1 MRRTLVLLCVSF
13 SLVSFISG
21 SSLEAR
27 EFWLKDDVEPT
38 SATLSLASAAD
49 AGPVISRHDVGNM
62 KLAVYSNGHWGRTGN
77 PSYDYFT
84 GEPMTV
90 GHEYPKGSYICHLW
104 GAHCWIGG
112 IRGSDTLVSGTSG
125 TVATLECGEFQ
136 TTPIDGVIME
146 KIQAGVPLSGSDQQA
161 VSHQDIIIRFTD
173 TAITCPNVV
182 DYLRGTS
189 HIPLNVEV
197 TQKTYTW
204 SHDIADDFIL
214 FDITIKNIGRELIKE
229 MYIGIETRPSVMVD
243 LEGTQDDGSTF
254 IADGIVGFVD
264 ETPSRHGCGIVDT
277 LNMMWAANFNGMPYG
292 EEFIDDPF
300 WIEYWMWFK
309 SATSAHGV
317 FFLDYPEQGESR
329 PVKLSYNWYCRGLS
343 LTPDV
348 SFLDFGP
355 RHREGFRDFLTG
367 GGTGIPR
374 GDANSYHV
382 LSNGEIDYDVLRT
395 ASIGSFD
402 PIWVPPPPDFANQLS
417 TKGVLA
423 ATNML
428 SVGPFDVPAGASIK
442 IPYVFVCGENF
453 HTDPNNRWNL
463 PHDVDLFYDN
473 LDFFDL
479 LKNAS
484 WARWVYDNPG
494 VDTDGD
500 DYAGEFTVCDGDTIY
515 TTGDGIPDWRCA
527 EPPPPP
533 KVWLEPTV
541 NGIRVRFNGT
551 VSETE
556 RDIFSGVADFEGYR
570 IYCGL
575 DGRATSLSVMASYDR
590 NDYNKFVLTY
600 DGIKSEYYLFDIP
613 FSVDSLRCLYGSG
626 PDPCI
631 DSVFDPANY
640 TRTLP
645 YIHPDFP
652 DSIFYFQP
660 VDYNISTL
668 GGENSIARVYPD
680 EPDPS
685 IYHPDS
691 IPDEAYTSD
700 GLLKYYEYEFE
711 ITNLLATIP
720 YWISVTAFDY
730 GYPQMDI
737 EGLESSRTAWI
748 QSVYPMSA
756 SDAVA
761 GGNTRVYVYPNPY
774 RGDADYR
781 DLGFEGRMREDR
793 PDHRVRAI
801 HFANLPPKCRI
812 YIYSLDG
819 DLVRQLDHDVD
830 PSDPSYNHHV
840 WNMIT
845 RNTQMVVT
853 GLYYWVV
860 ETEDGTTQMGKLV
873 IIF

>member
-1 MRRTLVLLCVSF
+1 MRRTLAFLL
-13 SLVSFISG
+13 ISVAITG
-21 SSLEAR
+21 ITDISNPQAR
-27 EFWLKDDVEPT
+27 EFWRKDDIQLV
-38 SATLSLASAAD
+38 SAPLSVASSVDIVLA
-49 AGPVISRHDVGNM
+49 VSRHDVGNM
-62 KLAVYSNGHWGRTGN
+62 KLTVHSDGLWGWGN
-77 PSYDYFT
+77 PFMIEYDYFT
-84 GEPMTV
+84 GEPIEV
-90 GHEYPKGSYICHLW
+90 GHEYPKGSYISHLW

-112 IRGSDTLVSGTSG
+112 ILGSDTLVSGR
-125 TVATLECGEFQ
+125 VYLDCVEFH

-146 KIQAGVPLSGSDQQA
+146 KIQDGVPLSGSDWEP
-161 VSHQDIIIRFTD
+161 VSHQDIIVRYAD
-173 TAITCPNVV
+173 TEILCPGTV
-182 DYLRGTS
+182 DYLRGTP

-197 TQKTYTW
+197 TQKTYAW

-214 FDITIKNIGRELIKE
+214 FDITVKNIGDRLIKE
-229 MYIGIETRPSVMVD
+229 MYFGVVTDPNVMVD
-243 LEGTQDDGSTF
+243 LTGTMDDGST
-254 IADGIVGFVD
+254 IVADGLIGFMD
-264 ETPSRHGCGIVDT
+264 EAPSHLGCGIVDT
-277 LNMMWAANFNGMPYG
+277 WNMMWGAHIDGYPYEG
-292 EEFIDDPF
+292 EFVDEAFF
-300 WIEYWMWFK
+300 LEGWHWYK
-309 SATSAHGV
+309 SATSVHGV
-317 FFLDYPEQGESR
+317 FFLDYPEQSESQ
-329 PVKLSYNWYCRGLS
+329 PVKLSYNWYCPGLT
-343 LTPDV
+343 LDPDV
-348 SFLDFGP
+348 SIMDFGP

-367 GGTGIPR
+367 GGTGYPR
-374 GDANSYHV
+374 GDANTYHV
-382 LSNGEIDYDVLRT
+382 LSNGEIDYEVLRT
-395 ASIGSFD
+395 SSIGLFD
-402 PIWVPPPPDFANQLS
+402 PVWVPPPYDLAYQLS
-417 TKGVLA
+417 TTGVLGP
-423 ATNML
+423 TNVL
-428 SVGPFDVPAGASIK
+428 SVGPFDVPPGASIK
-442 IPYVFVCGENF
+442 IPYVFVCGENL
-453 HTDPNNRWNL
+453 HRDPNNKLNL
-463 PHDVDLFYDN
+463 PYAVDRFYDN
-473 LDFFDL
+473 LDFSDL

-500 DYAGEFTVCDGDTIY
+500 GYAGDTVVCDGDTIFL
-515 TTGDGIPDWRCA
+515 TGDGIPDWRCA

-533 KVWLEPTV
+533 EVWLEPTV

-556 RDIFSGVADFEGYR
+556 KDIFSGVADFEGYR

-575 DGRATSLSVMASYDR
+575 DRREASLSIMASYDR
-590 NDYNKFVLTY
+590 NDFHKYVLRY
-600 DGIKSEYYLFDIP
+600 DGVKSEYHLFDIP
-613 FSVDSLRCLYGSG
+613 YSVDSLRCLYGSG
-626 PDPCI
+626 PDPCM

-645 YIHPDFP
+645 YIHPNFP
-652 DSIFYFQP
+652 DSVFYFQP

-668 GGENSIARVYPD
+668 GAEDCIAKVYPD

-691 IPDEAYTSD
+691 IPDDAYTSD

-711 ITNLLATIP
+711 MTNLLATIP

-730 GYPQMDI
+730 GYPQMNI
-737 EGLESSRTAWI
+737 EGLESSRTAWV
-748 QSVYPMSA
+748 QSIYPMSA

-819 DLVRQLDHDVD
+819 DLVRQLEHDVD
-830 PSDPSYNHHV
+830 PSDPSHNHHV
-840 WNMIT
+840 WNLIT

-860 ETEDGTTQMGKLV
+860 EAEDGTTQMGKLV